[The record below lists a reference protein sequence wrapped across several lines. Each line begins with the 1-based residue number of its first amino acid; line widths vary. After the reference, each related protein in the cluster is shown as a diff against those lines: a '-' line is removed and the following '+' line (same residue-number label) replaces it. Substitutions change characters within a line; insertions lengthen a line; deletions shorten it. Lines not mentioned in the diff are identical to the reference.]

1 MRLKQLACTF
11 LTVVIAAVSFAVPVS
26 AASKPAAPA
35 GVTATAKSSSTVRV
49 EWKAVTGAAKYTVFY
64 SADNKTYK
72 AYGTVK
78 TTYSTVKKLNAGT
91 KYYFRVKALDA
102 SGNKSAYSKTTVAT
116 TPAGETKS
124 SGTIKV
130 TKSPGKVVNND
141 YAILK
146 IKGKPN
152 TQYTLAVYYST
163 QKSSA
168 EGTGKKTSDA
178 SGVCEWKWKV
188 GANTKPGDHKIVITG
203 GGDTLE
209 TKFETV
215 KK

>member
-72 AYGTVK
+72 AYNTVK
-78 TTYSTVKKLNAGT
+78 TTYSTVKKLTAGT

-102 SGNKSAYSKTTVAT
+102 SGNKSAYSKTAVAT

-124 SGTIKV
+124 SGTITI
-130 TKSPGKVVNND
+130 TKAPGKVVNND

-152 TQYTLAVYYST
+152 TEYTLAVYYST

-168 EGTGKKTSDA
+168 KGTGKKSSDA

-188 GANTKPGDHKIVITG
+188 GANTKAGEHKIVITG
-203 GGDTLE
+203 GGDKLE

>member
-35 GVTATAKSSSTVRV
+35 GVTATAKSSSSVRV

-72 AYGTVK
+72 S
-78 TTYSTVKKLNAGT
+78 YSTVRTRYATVKGLSAGT
-91 KYYFRVKALDA
+91 KYYFRVKSLDA
-102 SGNKSAYSKTTVAT
+102 SGNKSAYSKTAT
-116 TPAGETKS
+116 AKTPAAEAKS
-124 SGTIKV
+124 NGTITI
-130 TKSPGKVVNND
+130 TKAPGKVVNND

-146 IKGKPN
+146 IKGTPN
-152 TQYTLAVYYST
+152 TEYNLAVYYST

-168 EGTGKKTSDA
+168 KGTGKKTSDA

-188 GANTKPGDHKIVITG
+188 GANTKAGEHKIVITG
-203 GGDTLE
+203 GGDKLE
-209 TKFETV
+209 TKFETAR
-215 KK
+215 K

>member
-1 MRLKQLACTF
+1 M
-11 LTVVIAAVSFAVPVS
+11 IAAVSFAVPVS

-35 GVTATAKSSSTVRV
+35 GVTATAKSSSSVRV

-91 KYYFRVKALDA
+91 KYYFRVKSLDA
-102 SGNKSAYSKTTVAT
+102 SGNKSAYSKTAIAT
-116 TPAGETKS
+116 TPAAETKS
-124 SGTIKV
+124 SGSIKV

-152 TQYTLAVYYST
+152 TEYTLAVYYST

-168 EGTGKKTSDA
+168 KGTGKKTSDA

-188 GANTKPGDHKIVITG
+188 GANTKAGEHKIVITG
-203 GGDTLE
+203 GGDKLE
-209 TKFETV
+209 TKFETAR
-215 KK
+215 K